1 MKRGESVWK
10 SQTASNARMVLK
22 MQDAKLH
29 RQEDCDNS
37 EPLQMER
44 DSKRQV
50 ELGKELKEEVS
61 IFYLLPTHTT
71 VM

>member
-1 MKRGESVWK
+1 
-10 SQTASNARMVLK
+10 

-37 EPLQMER
+37 EPLQME
-44 DSKRQV
+44 DYKRQV
-50 ELGKELKEEVS
+50 ELGKGFKEEVS
-61 IFYLLPTHTT
+61 VFYLLPTHTT